1 MNRVLGI
8 YDKDRTYAGK
18 LSERLSER
26 KDLAYTVLPFF
37 EKQELMDYAGEHHL
51 QLLMVG
57 SELADEEVLSLD
69 AERIL
74 LLTDEEGTDPDTILR
89 FQSVSSFVRRIREPV
104 SGEPDFRELP
114 KGKVIRGIFSPEAIF
129 KRDRVVREI
138 LSSGRSESLP
148 SEKRALLITLASF
161 SELAPEEESDQ
172 FDISDAYYFWKQNA
186 LEKHLPELI
195 KRGED
200 FDYIPG
206 VYFPEDLLVISR
218 DRLRVFL
225 RELAQLSGRDQIYID
240 FAMFGND
247 VSLIS
252 SLCEE
257 QIMPYYE
264 QSESRNKVMRYE
276 KYVTRSGHE
285 DWLSKIVHYPLAE
298 A

>member
-26 KDLAYTVLPFF
+26 KDLAYMVLPFF